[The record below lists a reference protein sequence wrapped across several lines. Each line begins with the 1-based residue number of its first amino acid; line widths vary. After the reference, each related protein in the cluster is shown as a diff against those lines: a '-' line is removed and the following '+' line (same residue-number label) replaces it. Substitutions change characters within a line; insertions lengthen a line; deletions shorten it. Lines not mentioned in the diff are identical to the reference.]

1 MYKSCTVP
9 FQIIVKVG
17 RSTSIPDDI
26 IYSQKRAKMLTLCV
40 SYDIQNKNIFTS

>member
-1 MYKSCTVP
+1 MYKSRPVP

-17 RSTSIPDDI
+17 RSTSIPDGI

-40 SYDIQNKNIFTS
+40 GYDTQNKNITTS